1 MFERNNYVLRII
13 MTFGCNRL
21 SDLGRSRIQIEA
33 AMPIAM
39 VKVSLSSGLLW
50 GYEVQGLRSG
60 QENLGW
66 DGTKTM
72 ESLN

>member
-39 VKVSLSSGLLW
+39 VKVSLSSGLL
-50 GYEVQGLRSG
+50 
-60 QENLGW
+60 
-66 DGTKTM
+66 
-72 ESLN
+72 